1 MLTINHSNGR
11 FVLSPALFYFAF
23 MRTYFTRL
31 FNYDRYANE
40 TIVDAIVQAGVL
52 GNSVALMSH
61 LLVAQQIWLNRCK
74 GLPAA
79 GGALWP
85 DWQTAAL
92 PAVIAE
98 NNKEWLNY
106 LETLQPEDFETTI
119 SYKNSKGDHFESKL
133 TDILT
138 HLINHGTHHRA
149 QIGQQL
155 KFAGADQLPNTDYIF
170 YIRGLNS

>member
-1 MLTINHSNGR
+1 
-11 FVLSPALFYFAF
+11 
-23 MRTYFTRL
+23 MRIYFTRL

-40 TIVDAIVQAGVL
+40 TIAGAIVKAGAP
-52 GNSVALMSH
+52 GKPVALMSH

-85 DWQTAAL
+85 DWQATAF
-92 PAVIAE
+92 PAIIAG

-106 LETLQPEDFETTI
+106 LEALQPDDFEKKI
-119 SYKNSKGDHFESKL
+119 SYKNSKGDHFENDL
-133 TDILT
+133 TDVLT

-155 KFAGADQLPNTDYIF
+155 KSTGADQLPNTDYIF